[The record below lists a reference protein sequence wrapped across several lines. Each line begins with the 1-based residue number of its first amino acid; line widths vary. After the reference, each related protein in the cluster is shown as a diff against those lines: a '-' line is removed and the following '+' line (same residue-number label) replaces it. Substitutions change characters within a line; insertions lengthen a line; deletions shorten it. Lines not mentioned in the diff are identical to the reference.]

1 MEGET
6 MDLRE
11 VEAAIRVEA
20 ASVAKEGRDRTAT
33 EVSRSLQHIAD
44 QLAFIRN
51 EHEGGIDA
59 SMGKRSGWKVEI

>member
-1 MEGET
+1 

-11 VEAAIRVEA
+11 IEERIRAEA
-20 ASVAKEGRDRTAT
+20 ASVNKEGHDLTAA
-33 EVSRSLQHIAD
+33 EVSQSLQRIAD

-51 EHEGGIDA
+51 EHKGGIDA

>member
-1 MEGET
+1 ME
-6 MDLRE
+6 LRDIE
-11 VEAAIRVEA
+11 EAIRVEA
-20 ASVAKEGRDRTAT
+20 ASVDKEGRDRTAS
-33 EVSRSLQHIAD
+33 EVSQSLRRIAD

>member
-1 MEGET
+1 

-11 VEAAIRVEA
+11 IEERVRAEA
-20 ASVAKEGRDRTAT
+20 ASVAKAGRDRTAT
-33 EVSRSLQHIAD
+33 EVSRNLQHIAD